1 MQGTHGE
8 FHGVPYQP
16 AETQALDL
24 QAGVGAGHAIHQDS
38 LTPVTVPPFD
48 DSSEPTRVC
57 CDITLL
63 TFEPNQTWEPGIGF
77 MRRNK
82 GSLIGLQCN

>member
-24 QAGVGAGHAIHQDS
+24 QAGVGAGHAIHQDP
-38 LTPVTVPPFD
+38 LTPVTVL
-48 DSSEPTRVC
+48 STGKIIRTINAMNSR
-57 CDITLL
+57 ILL
-63 TFEPNQTWEPGIGF
+63 LF
-77 MRRNK
+77 
-82 GSLIGLQCN
+82 

>member
-24 QAGVGAGHAIHQDS
+24 QAGVGAGHAIHQDP
-38 LTPVTVPPFD
+38 LTPVTVLFTGKLYVRLMP
-48 DSSEPTRVC
+48 
-57 CDITLL
+57 
-63 TFEPNQTWEPGIGF
+63 
-77 MRRNK
+77 
-82 GSLIGLQCN
+82 